1 MRCSPSTSLDK
12 SDLPGSPSGQH
23 SFRDKDLGQAAE
35 DVSTLTFEN
44 RGPSDSQDSS
54 SFSLGQRNVQ
64 ISPFF
69 HKSHLLLN
77 HNQLPSKSS
86 PPALG
91 LNLEL
96 CKTVKLFHK
105 RAPWSNN
112 QFSSVAQSCLID
124 SLQPHGMQHARL
136 PCPLPT
142 PRVYSDSC
150 PSRH

>member
-1 MRCSPSTSLDK
+1 METCRRLVAISHNNNLK
-12 SDLPGSPSGQH
+12 SFAQ
-23 SFRDKDLGQAAE
+23 
-35 DVSTLTFEN
+35 
-44 RGPSDSQDSS
+44 
-54 SFSLGQRNVQ
+54 FSRSVL
-64 ISPFF
+64 
-69 HKSHLLLN
+69 
-77 HNQLPSKSS
+77 SS

-136 PCPLPT
+136 PCPSPT
-142 PRVYSDSC
+142 SGACSNSC
-150 PSRH
+150 PLSQWCHPIISSSVVPFSSHLQSFPASGSIPSESVLHIR